1 MAAVKKALQ
10 VLWHRASLLRLRFVQ
25 VKWIVFL
32 ILIKSRVF
40 KRCPEGTVLTGH
52 KRLTGK

>member
-10 VLWHRASLLRLRFVQ
+10 VLWHRASLLGLRFVQ

-40 KRCPEGTVLTGH
+40 KRCPEGTVLTGN
-52 KRLTGK
+52 KRLMGK